1 MAGGHGGH
9 SKWQK
14 TERRSPA
21 RRVTLPPLPG
31 EDGRRKGE
39 RNRPAG
45 FMLRKKPPLPPG
57 TSSSPEK
64 PRSSPGKSAP
74 KQDELARTLEEIEV
88 TVNLSNLKKTAIKEL
103 KRRSARL
110 AEANSQLARAIRH
123 TDQSTARQARLL
135 LQQYEGFQRVQ
146 AMVQMVHRNRLDTAR
161 AELQEMEK
169 TMERNLGKLQQQL
182 AELTAKVEALQDE
195 LSILRTYIDGQ
206 FPAQAVQTVLLQ
218 HRIQSLKQQQQVR
231 GPLLPAALQGGGE
244 GREEGTQPLSRLSR
258 LTLLCTASC
267 PSQEEIH
274 RTEKMVEALL
284 GELEEK
290 VWAEKEALL
299 QKVVEEMLLDQDGLK
314 EMVINNHLLR
324 GAILRER
331 QIIKDLEEEI
341 GELRR
346 SIQALQQSAKDPRE
360 VIFADVLLRRP
371 RCTPDTEVLLSIPA
385 EETRP
390 LGRSAGLH
398 SLSPH
403 PAPSSNVAPSCD
415 TITTSPSQ
423 PPAAAS
429 GTLCRG
435 SRVQ

>member
-1 MAGGHGGH
+1 
-9 SKWQK
+9 
-14 TERRSPA
+14 
-21 RRVTLPPLPG
+21 
-31 EDGRRKGE
+31 
-39 RNRPAG
+39 
-45 FMLRKKPPLPPG
+45 
-57 TSSSPEK
+57 
-64 PRSSPGKSAP
+64 
-74 KQDELARTLEEIEV
+74 
-88 TVNLSNLKKTAIKEL
+88 
-103 KRRSARL
+103 
-110 AEANSQLARAIRH
+110 IRH

-206 FPAQAVQTVLLQ
+206 
-218 HRIQSLKQQQQVR
+218 
-231 GPLLPAALQGGGE
+231 
-244 GREEGTQPLSRLSR
+244 
-258 LTLLCTASC
+258 
-267 PSQEEIH
+267 
-274 RTEKMVEALL
+274 TEKMVEALL

-371 RCTPDTEVLLSIPA
+371 R
-385 EETRP
+385 
-390 LGRSAGLH
+390 
-398 SLSPH
+398 
-403 PAPSSNVAPSCD
+403 
-415 TITTSPSQ
+415 
-423 PPAAAS
+423 
-429 GTLCRG
+429 
-435 SRVQ
+435 

>member
-1 MAGGHGGH
+1 
-9 SKWQK
+9 
-14 TERRSPA
+14 
-21 RRVTLPPLPG
+21 
-31 EDGRRKGE
+31 
-39 RNRPAG
+39 
-45 FMLRKKPPLPPG
+45 MLRKKPPLPPG

-103 KRRSARL
+103 KWRSARL

-218 HRIQSLKQQQQVR
+218 HRIQSLKQQQQ
-231 GPLLPAALQGGGE
+231 
-244 GREEGTQPLSRLSR
+244 
-258 LTLLCTASC
+258 
-267 PSQEEIH
+267 EEIH

-371 RCTPDTEVLLSIPA
+371 
-385 EETRP
+385 
-390 LGRSAGLH
+390 
-398 SLSPH
+398 
-403 PAPSSNVAPSCD
+403 
-415 TITTSPSQ
+415 
-423 PPAAAS
+423 
-429 GTLCRG
+429 
-435 SRVQ
+435 